1 MPTPPLSPL
10 VHAGRA
16 DPPGATPYDFARPRA
31 ISDRQLRTAA
41 AVHARLADGLAASLG
56 DALGT
61 PVTARCRSVD
71 EVLAV
76 DVDRSLGD
84 PSVRFGFGAPPFA
97 LSVGTPLA
105 LFLVERQFG
114 GTDPVPDEGRPLSE
128 LERSVLA
135 HDWLPLVTVAFA
147 EAWGGLP
154 PRLGAG
160 APLGPPEAAAVAV
173 ELEVDVDGRT
183 ARIAFAYPAPTLRAL
198 LETAESPAA
207 PAGAVGP
214 GRVDDLHLDIR
225 AEIGRV
231 RLPAGDLLRLAV
243 GDVIPLGRPP
253 DGPLPVWIGDRL
265 RFDARAG
272 TRGARL
278 ALQVLTPPEPPPDR

>member
-10 VHAGRA
+10 VRAGRTG
-16 DPPGATPYDFARPRA
+16 PPDSTPYDFARPRA
-31 ISDRQLRTAA
+31 FSDRQLRAA
-41 AVHARLADGLAASLG
+41 ADVHAGLADGLAAALG
-56 DALGT
+56 DALGAS
-61 PVTARCRSVD
+61 VTARCTSVD

-84 PSVRFGFGAPPFA
+84 PSVRFGLGDPPFA
-97 LSVGTPLA
+97 LGFGTPLA

-114 GTDPVPDEGRPLSE
+114 GTDPIPDEGRPLSG

-135 HDWLPLVTVAFA
+135 HDWLPLVAVAFA
-147 EAWGGLP
+147 ESWGGLP
-154 PRLGAG
+154 PRAS
-160 APLGPPEAAAVAV
+160 AATPLGPPEAATVAV
-173 ELEVDVDGRT
+173 EIEVETGGRT
-183 ARIAFAYPAPTLRAL
+183 ARLAFAYPAPTLRAL
-198 LETAESPAA
+198 LETAERPAA
-207 PAGAVGP
+207 TSDAVSP
-214 GRVDDLHLDIR
+214 GRVDDLHLDVR

-253 DGPLPVWIGDRL
+253 DAPLPVWIGDRL

-272 TRGARL
+272 TRGSRL